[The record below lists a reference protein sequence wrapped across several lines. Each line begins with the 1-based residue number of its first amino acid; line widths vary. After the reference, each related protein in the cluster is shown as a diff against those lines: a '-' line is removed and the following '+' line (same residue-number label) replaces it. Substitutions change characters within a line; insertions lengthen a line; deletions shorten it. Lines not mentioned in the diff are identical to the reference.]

1 MATVSKQ
8 CLKHQSASINL
19 IRMHPEVPYV
29 FLIGGFGAGK
39 SMTDVM
45 LCLFLYSCYVK
56 SPTPITIGILG
67 VTIKLLKQTV
77 IADLERAFDAAGI
90 PYRDNSQAGTLTVGQ
105 ITFVYLAMQNPDE
118 IYAFN
123 FHAAICDEIDE
134 VPPDR
139 VKKIVTAIQERCR
152 AMIPASIN
160 GAMPAR
166 EPFIFFSTTA
176 QGLGGTYM
184 LTEEFRK
191 NNVPYAVV
199 RARTQDNPYLAPGQL
214 KLLRKLYTEDEARA
228 FLDGE
233 FVNLSVG
240 RVYPEFAP
248 NKHMYM
254 SFPIHTGE
262 VIVDPMT
269 GKKTYTGE
277 TLYVGQD
284 FNSGYNAAVIIIE
297 REGCLY
303 AVDAHHWDYV
313 GDGARKLRE
322 LYPTNRIILIPDAN
336 GKEIMSG
343 FTEEFAEHDIEIWWN
358 NVNPSITERITGVN
372 KAFRFG
378 QLKVFASA
386 NTDKLQMCLQTRD
399 FDDTG
404 KPRKGKGPNALD
416 HWGDAFE
423 YAVWHIIHQIKG
435 YDKILEA
442 IRAVHHVKT
451 EQERLNK
458 LEEVA

>member
-1 MATVSKQ
+1 M
-8 CLKHQSASINL
+8 
-19 IRMHPEVPYV
+19 IRNHIEIPYV

-45 LCLFLYSCYVK
+45 LCLFLYSCYAK
-56 SPTPITIGILG
+56 SPEPITIGILG

-105 ITFVYLAMQNPDE
+105 ITFVYLAMQNPDD

-134 VPPDR
+134 VPADR

-152 AMIPASIN
+152 AMIPASTN
-160 GAMPAR
+160 GKMQAR

-176 QGLGGTYM
+176 QGLGGTFM
-184 LTEEFRK
+184 LVEEFRK
-191 NNVPYAVV
+191 NKVPYAVI

-233 FVNLSVG
+233 FVNLSQG
-240 RVYPEFAP
+240 RCYPEFDPA
-248 NKHMYM
+248 KHIYM
-254 SFPIHTGE
+254 PFPIKEGTRVYNEDGTFARFE
-262 VIVDPMT
+262 GGDVI
-269 GKKTYTGE
+269 
-277 TLYVGQD
+277 YVGQD
-284 FNSGYNAAVIIIE
+284 FNAGYNAAVVMVQRGGNIHVVT
-297 REGCLY
+297 G
-303 AVDAHHWDYV
+303 HHWDWV
-313 GDGARKLRE
+313 GQGAVKLRQQ
-322 LYPTNRIILIPDAN
+322 YPNNRIVLIPDAN

-343 FTEEFAEHDIEIWWN
+343 FTEEFEEQLIEIFWN
-358 NVNPSITERITGVN
+358 NVNPSILERITAVN

-378 QLKVFASA
+378 QLYIHQA
-386 NTDKLQMCLQTRD
+386 NEKNDSMDKITMCLQTRD

-416 HWGDAFE
+416 HWGDAME
-423 YAVWHIIHQIKG
+423 YGVWHIIHQING
-435 YDKILEA
+435 FEKILEA
-442 IRAVHHVKT
+442 VRAVHHVKDV
-451 EQERLNK
+451 QAQLNK
-458 LEEVA
+458 QEAA

>member
-1 MATVSKQ
+1 MSVAVKQ
-8 CLKHQSASINL
+8 CLKHQSASINM
-19 IRMHPEVPYV
+19 IRQHADIPYV

-45 LCLFLYSCYVK
+45 LCMFLYSCYVN

-77 IADLERAFDAAGI
+77 LADLERAFDAAGI

-105 ITFVYLAMQNPDE
+105 ITFVYLAMQNPDD

-134 VPPDR
+134 VPADR

-152 AMIPASIN
+152 AMIPASLN

-184 LTEEFRK
+184 LTEEFKK
-191 NNVPYAVV
+191 NDVPYAVI
-199 RARTQDNPYLAPGQL
+199 RARTADNPYLAPGQL
-214 KLLRKLYTEDEARA
+214 KLLRKLYTPEEAEA
-228 FLDGE
+228 FLEGK

-248 NKHMYM
+248 NKHIYM
-254 SFPIHTGE
+254 RFPIRTGE
-262 VIVDPMT
+262 VIVNPET

-277 TLYVGQD
+277 TIYVGQD
-284 FNSGYNAAVIIIE
+284 FNAGYNAAVMLIE
-297 REGCLY
+297 RGGKIH
-303 AVDAHHWDYV
+303 AVDCKHWNYV
-313 GDGARKLRE
+313 GDAAHLLRE
-322 LYPTNRIILIPDAN
+322 MYPTNRIVMIPDAN

-343 FTEEFAEHDIEIWWN
+343 FVEEFDTYDIEIWWN
-358 NVNPSITERITGVN
+358 NVNPSVTERITGVN
-372 KAFRFG
+372 KGFRFN
-378 QLKVFASA
+378 QLDIFEGLDELK
-386 NTDKLQMCLQTRD
+386 MCLQTRD

-404 KPRKGKGPNALD
+404 KPRKGKGPKALD

-423 YAVWHIIHQIKG
+423 YGYWHIIHQING
-435 YDKILEA
+435 YEMILEA
-442 IRAVHHVKT
+442 IRAVHHVKDVM
-451 EQERLNK
+451 EQE
-458 LEEVA
+458 AA